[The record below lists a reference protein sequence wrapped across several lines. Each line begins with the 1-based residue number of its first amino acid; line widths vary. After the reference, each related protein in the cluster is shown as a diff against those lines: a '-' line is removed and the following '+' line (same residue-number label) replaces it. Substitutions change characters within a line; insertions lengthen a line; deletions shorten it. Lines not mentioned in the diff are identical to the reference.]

1 MIPNKNGNSYS
12 NSLCKV
18 YEIPDASEIKCV
30 PDYEVPYSKMSKWY
44 SPLFA
49 KLKNC
54 NRHSS
59 SIYTGISL
67 NTLRDHQQINLSTL
81 SERNFENLY
90 MYPNGENLNSI
101 DLRPYSDTKC
111 DLTLCTCIPFKGN

>member
-1 MIPNKNGNSYS
+1 MIPNKRENSYS

-30 PDYEVPYSKMSKWY
+30 PDYEVPNSKMNKWH

-54 NRHSS
+54 NRHSLS
-59 SIYTGISL
+59 VYRGIPL
-67 NTLRDHQQINLSTL
+67 NTLRDHQQINLSSL
-81 SERNFENLY
+81 RECILEKLY

-101 DLRPYSDTKC
+101 DLR
-111 DLTLCTCIPFKGN
+111 L